1 MSNDCVG
8 GYYSRDG
15 GFFVSL
21 HSVRACAGHTDP
33 IPCTI
38 GTFNWRDFT
47 ECFDFCLCLCLKFF
61 LCGDRVGS
69 LPLAMTLP

>member
-33 IPCTI
+33 NTMYHRY
-38 GTFNWRDFT
+38 FQWERFY
-47 ECFDFCLCLCLKFF
+47 
-61 LCGDRVGS
+61 
-69 LPLAMTLP
+69 